1 MKKPTELQYNLLVKM
16 LEDDFTNFNGDAK
29 ALLESNDPN
38 ESTTWASGVL
48 ETAQDKGTFTSL
60 LNADLVWHTSEGRE
74 SKVGFTASGFEIMK
88 EFYGK

>member
-1 MKKPTELQYNLLVKM
+1 MKKPTELQFNLLSKIV
-16 LEDDFTNFNGDAK
+16 EDDYTNFNGNAK

-38 ESTTWASGVL
+38 ESTTWASSIL

-74 SKVGFTASGFEIMK
+74 SKVGLTETGFEIMK

>member
-1 MKKPTELQYNLLVKM
+1 MKKPTELQLKLLSKIV
-16 LEDDFTNFNGDAK
+16 EDDYTSFNGNAK

-38 ESTTWASGVL
+38 ESTTWASSIL

-74 SKVGFTASGFEIMK
+74 SKVGLTKTGFEVVK
-88 EFYGK
+88 EFYV